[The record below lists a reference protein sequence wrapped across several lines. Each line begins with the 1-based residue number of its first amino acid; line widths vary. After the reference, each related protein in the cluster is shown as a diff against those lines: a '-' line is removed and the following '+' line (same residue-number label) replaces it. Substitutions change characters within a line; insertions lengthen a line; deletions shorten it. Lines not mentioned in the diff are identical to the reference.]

1 MPQFALQKINDGQKQ
16 RPNLQINV
24 HSTSTIDIFVP
35 PSDSM
40 LMINPSTKPS
50 ENVVFSETSA
60 GRFALG
66 FIKLNNPRALNA
78 LTLATFRDIEA
89 TLLEWRAREDVVC
102 VVLHSDSEKAFC
114 AGGDVKA
121 LVVALEQR
129 PDLGSGA
136 QYFTAE
142 YLVDYLIHI
151 YSKPLLCWADGIT
164 MGGGIGIMNGASY
177 RAVTER
183 TVMAMPEIA
192 IGLFPDV
199 GGTYFLNRL
208 PDSLGLFLALTGAR
222 FDGRDAVAIGMA
234 DGIIASDKK
243 SQALDGLRKLD
254 WKSDAAHDKEI
265 LRRHFSGFAES
276 QTSSGSAVMQRLKTI
291 QSLTDQSSIEA
302 VDAALRSWRGTDE
315 WIKSAID
322 GYFSGS
328 PTSAKAIFRQINEGK
343 KLNLKQ
349 VFLREWDMALNF
361 CACSDFREGVRA
373 RLIDKDQKPQW
384 RPPVLAQ
391 VKEAEVERLFTKQH
405 GQPNLLSQRFAEL

>member
-1 MPQFALQKINDGQKQ
+1 
-16 RPNLQINV
+16 
-24 HSTSTIDIFVP
+24 
-35 PSDSM
+35 M

-50 ENVVFSETSA
+50 DNVVFSETKA

-66 FIKLNNPRALNA
+66 HISLNNPRALNA
-78 LTLATFRDIEA
+78 LTLAMFRDIEA
-89 TLLEWRAREDVVC
+89 TLLKWRAREDLVC
-102 VVLHSDSEKAFC
+102 LVLHSDSEKAFC

-121 LVVALEQR
+121 LVAALEEG
-129 PDLGSGA
+129 PDLSSGA
-136 QYFTAE
+136 QYFSAE
-142 YLVDYLIHI
+142 YSVDYLIHV

-183 TVMAMPEIA
+183 TLMAMPEIA

-199 GGTYFLNRL
+199 GGTYFLNQL

-222 FDGRDAVAIGMA
+222 FDGRDAVAIGIA
-234 DGIIASDKK
+234 DGIVSSDKK
-243 SQALDGLRKLD
+243 CQVLDGLANLE
-254 WKSDAAHDKEI
+254 WKSHAAHDKEI
-265 LRRHFSGFAES
+265 LRRHLSAFADS
-276 QTSSGSAVMQRLKTI
+276 QTSRRSAVMQRLETI
-291 QSLTDQSSIEA
+291 QSLIDKPSIEA

-315 WIKSAID
+315 WIQSAID
-322 GYFSGS
+322 GYLSGS

-343 KLNLKQ
+343 KLKLKE

-361 CACSDFREGVRA
+361 CARSDFREGVRA
-373 RLIDKDQKPQW
+373 RLIEKDQKPQW

-391 VKEAEVERLFTKQH
+391 VEDAEIERLFSKQH